1 MMIFMGTVVER
12 NMKRRDFLKNCLF
25 TLGGASLLH
34 SSLAKAGINMSN
46 NIMKVRAGRKR
57 PNVILCMC
65 DDMGWGDAGYHG
77 TNSEIKTPHLNNMAK
92 QSLQFSRWY
101 AGAPVCSPTRGSSIT
116 GRHPFRYGIT
126 YANVGRMKPQEI
138 TLSEAVKPLGYRT
151 GHFGKWHMGTLTTT
165 INDSNRGGPGSGG
178 VYSPPWENG
187 FDVCYSTEAK
197 VPTWDPM
204 YKVGTSTFYGAR
216 YWTAE
221 DAFVPI
227 DSQEL
232 RGDDSR
238 VMMDQAIPF
247 IRDSASKNKPFFA
260 VIWFHTPHKPVVA
273 GPEYKAMYSQY
284 SSDKQNYYG
293 CITAMDEQMG
303 RLRKELRNLGI
314 ADNTMLWFSSDNG
327 PENGTPGTT
336 GGFRARKRS
345 LYEGGVR
352 VPGLLEW
359 PAMIEKHRITNLPC
373 SSSDH
378 FPTVMD
384 VLGYQMKGQ
393 PEPVD
398 GVSLLPLIKGEMTQ
412 RPVPIGFQSDRQRS
426 LTDNRYK
433 LYSSDRGS
441 TYELYDLIDDPYET
455 DNIAG
460 ANPSIANSMKTT
472 LETWIASCA
481 NSNAGDDY
489 I

>member
-1 MMIFMGTVVER
+1 MWQEYSVT
-12 NMKRRDFLKNCLF
+12 
-25 TLGGASLLH
+25 SLP
-34 SSLAKAGINMSN
+34 AEYSN
-46 NIMKVRAGRKR
+46 NG
-57 PNVILCMC
+57 
-65 DDMGWGDAGYHG
+65 
-77 TNSEIKTPHLNNMAK
+77 
-92 QSLQFSRWY
+92 
-101 AGAPVCSPTRGSSIT
+101 
-116 GRHPFRYGIT
+116 
-126 YANVGRMKPQEI
+126 
-138 TLSEAVKPLGYRT
+138 LGYRS
-151 GHFGKWHMGTLTTT
+151 GHFGKWHLGTLTTT
-165 INDSNRGGPGSGG
+165 IDDSNRGGPGSEG

-197 VPTWDPM
+197 VPTWDPI
-204 YKVGTSTFYGAR
+204 YNVGTTTFYGTR

-221 DAFVPI
+221 DTFVPI

-247 IRDSASKNKPFFA
+247 IRDSVSKNKPFLA
-260 VIWFHTPHKPVVA
+260 VIWFHTPHLPVAA

-293 CITAMDEQMG
+293 CITAMDDQVG
-303 RLRKELRNLGI
+303 RLREELRTLGI

-336 GGFRARKRS
+336 GGYRERKRS

-359 PAMIEKHRITNLPC
+359 PAMIKKHRITDLPC

-384 VLGYQMKGQ
+384 VLGYQRKGQ

-412 RPVPIGFQSDRQRS
+412 RPVPIGFQSQSQRS

-433 LYSSDRGS
+433 LYSLDNGS
-441 TYELYDLIDDPYET
+441 TYELYDLIDDPYEEN
-455 DNIAG
+455 DIAA
-460 ANPSIANSMKTT
+460 ANETIVNSMKST
-472 LETWIASCA
+472 LETWIDSCT
-481 NSNAGDDY
+481 NSNAGNDY